1 MTHRLKIAAAMAL
14 VTVIAAAGGLA
25 QESGPERGMMGQGPG
40 PGALTGQG
48 GMTSPAGMTGRG
60 GMMGQMASA
69 QMSRMMEG
77 CHGMM
82 LSMMQMMMGWSGTAQ
97 APQPAPTPE
106 KKG

>member
-1 MTHRLKIAAAMAL
+1 MTHRLKIAAAAAL

-25 QESGPERGMMGQGPG
+25 QESGPERGMMGQGPDRG
-40 PGALTGQG
+40 GMKGQG
-48 GMTSPAGMTGRG
+48 GMMSPAGMMGQG
-60 GMMGQMASA
+60 GMMRQMGSA

-82 LSMMQMMMGWSGTAQ
+82 LSMMQMMMGWRGTAQ
-97 APQPAPTPE
+97 APQPE